1 MALIRKY
8 VTPLLLILFCWYYYS
23 INFSSHI
30 HIVNG
35 TSVAHSHPG
44 ATQNHSHSEA
54 QFATIDI
61 LASFSTDVPADYFH
75 LEIPFGTWNEAGDG
89 YKEPHT
95 YDTVLL
101 QESLRGPPQK
111 A

>member
-8 VTPLLLILFCWYYYS
+8 VAPLLLILFCWYYHS

-30 HIVNG
+30 HILNG

-44 ATQNHSHSEA
+44 SAHSHTHSEA

-61 LASFSTDVPADYFH
+61 LASFNTDVPADYCH
-75 LEIPFGTWNEAGDG
+75 LDAPAGDWNETCSI
-89 YKEPHT
+89 YQVQHT
-95 YDTVLL
+95 CNRVFSSETR
-101 QESLRGPPQK
+101 RGPPQR